1 LTATLTD
8 RAALFL
14 RRAGLLAGL
23 LAIIAGIVGMHILT
37 GSHNV
42 HMTGTSAPAQ
52 PYHGVQPHHGAQTH
66 HGEQTST
73 PAPAHQPAQPH
84 DVVAEHSVPSSYGG
98 QDQDN
103 QANAVRVTV
112 GVNTSSD
119 PAPTA
124 GTFSCLGGDPCAG
137 MSAVGGSCI
146 PSGSTGS
153 LAAPPP
159 STVSFAADTQ
169 AHVAVASSYTYLPES
184 PSPADLCISR
194 T

>member
-1 LTATLTD
+1 MTATLTD

-42 HMTGTSAPAQ
+42 HMTGTSAA
-52 PYHGVQPHHGAQTH
+52 VQPH

>member
-1 LTATLTD
+1 MTATLMD

-42 HMTGTSAPAQ
+42 HMAGSSAAA
-52 PYHGVQPHHGAQTH
+52 QPHHGVQTK
-66 HGEQTST
+66 TA
-73 PAPAHQPAQPH
+73 APAGHPVHPH
-84 DVVAEHSVPSSYGG
+84 DVVAEQSGHWGPGSQDEDNRGNPPAATAGVSVP
-98 QDQDN
+98 D
-103 QANAVRVTV
+103 
-112 GVNTSSD
+112 D
-119 PAPTA
+119 PAPA
-124 GTFSCLGGDPCAG
+124 SGIFSCLGGEPCAG
-137 MSAVGGSCI
+137 MSAMGASCI

-153 LAAPPP
+153 FAAPPP

-169 AHVAVASSYTYLPES
+169 APGVPVLGHTYLPES
-184 PSPADLCISR
+184 RSPADLCISR

>member
-1 LTATLTD
+1 MTATLTD
-8 RAALFL
+8 LAALFL

-42 HMTGTSAPAQ
+42 HMTGSSAAAQ
-52 PYHGVQPHHGAQTH
+52 PHHGEQTHHGVQPHHG
-66 HGEQTST
+66 EQAST
-73 PAPAHQPAQPH
+73 PAPAHHPVQPH
-84 DVVAEHSVPSSYGG
+84 DMVAEHSVPSSHGG

-103 QANAVRVTV
+103 QANAVRATA

-137 MSAVGGSCI
+137 MSAVGESCI

-159 STVSFAADTQ
+159 STVSFATDTQ
-169 AHVAVASSYTYLPES
+169 APVAVSSSYTYLPES

>member
-42 HMTGTSAPAQ
+42 HMTGTSAAAQ
-52 PYHGVQPHHGAQTH
+52 PHHGVQPHHGAQTA
-66 HGEQTST
+66 ST
-73 PAPAHQPAQPH
+73 AAPAHHPVQPH
-84 DVVAEHSVPSSYGG
+84 EMVAEHSVPSSYGG

-103 QANAVRVTV
+103 QANAVRVTA

-119 PAPTA
+119 PAPA
-124 GTFSCLGGDPCAG
+124 SGTFSCLGGDPCAG

-146 PSGSTGS
+146 PYGSTGS

-159 STVSFAADTQ
+159 STVPFAADTQ
-169 AHVAVASSYTYLPES
+169 APVAVTSSYTHLPES

>member
-1 LTATLTD
+1 MTATLTD

-42 HMTGTSAPAQ
+42 HMTGTSAAAQ
-52 PYHGVQPHHGAQTH
+52 PHHGVQPHHGAQTH

-73 PAPAHQPAQPH
+73 PAPAHHPVQPH
-84 DVVAEHSVPSSYGG
+84 DVVEHSVPSSHGG

-103 QANAVRVTV
+103 QANAVRVTA

-119 PAPTA
+119 PAPA
-124 GTFSCLGGDPCAG
+124 SGTFSCLGGDPCAG

-159 STVSFAADTQ
+159 STVPFAADTQ
-169 AHVAVASSYTYLPES
+169 APAAVASSYAYLPES